1 MNQNR
6 ESRLNFISGF
16 LFPIPLLRSVNF
28 KNSIFVTLIVK
39 NTHEKKNNMTIENNH
54 VVAISY
60 ILHTIEEDGS
70 KILVE
75 ETTAENPLTFLY
87 GVGMM
92 LPKFEQNILGLKAG
106 DKTAFTIQP
115 EDAYGEK
122 HPDSIVQ
129 LPVEMFKESG
139 MPPVGAILPL
149 SDNQGNNFQAF
160 VVEVTPEAVVADLSH
175 PMAGKVLD
183 FQIEVINTRP
193 ATEEELAHGHAHGID
208 GNEAH

>member
-1 MNQNR
+1 
-6 ESRLNFISGF
+6 
-16 LFPIPLLRSVNF
+16 
-28 KNSIFVTLIVK
+28 
-39 NTHEKKNNMTIENNH
+39 MTIENNH

-115 EDAYGEK
+115 EDAYGER
-122 HPDSIVQ
+122 HPESIVQ

-149 SDNQGNNFQAF
+149 TDNQGNNFQAF
-160 VVEVTPEAVVADLSH
+160 VVEITPEAVVADLSH

-193 ATEEELAHGHAHGID
+193 ATDEELAHGHAHGID